1 MLKAKNPFSRPSKL
15 KLGKIKMP
23 TVAEILRARIQC
35 EVDRDGGIA
44 RLKEALE
51 DQQRK
56 QKAASN
62 AGPAASLKNIMEQMY
77 RIDLTLG
84 RSTAYYTLEEE
95 ALMID
100 LPSVA
105 AEHNVRIAQSEIEK
119 RKRKIAWKTAKKFP
133 PLNALSEEERYLAM
147 YLVGAVPP
155 ASKEVAPL
163 PTKTAKYAVVV
174 KQNRKSADSEP
185 DEEVV
190 EAMEGWKR
198 FYTDEDVK
206 KASIAEAG
214 SIQPGGHL
222 NIRFGSS

>member
-1 MLKAKNPFSRPSKL
+1 M
-15 KLGKIKMP
+15 KMP
-23 TVAEILRARIQC
+23 TVAEILSARIQC

-44 RLKEALE
+44 RLKEVLREQEKKRKTAL
-51 DQQRK
+51 
-56 QKAASN
+56 N
-62 AGPAASLKNIMEQMY
+62 AGPASSLEHLMEHMW

-100 LPSVA
+100 LPRVA
-105 AEHNVRIAQSEIEK
+105 AEHNARIVQSEIEK
-119 RKRKIAWKTAKKFP
+119 RKQKIARKVAKKFP
-133 PLNALSEEERYLAM
+133 PLNALPEDERYLAM
-147 YLVGAVPP
+147 YLAGVVPP
-155 ASKEVAPL
+155 APKGKVPL
-163 PTKTAKYAVVV
+163 PTEAVKYAVVV
-174 KQNRKSADSEP
+174 KQNRKGTDSEP
-185 DEEVV
+185 GEEVV

-222 NIRFGSS
+222 NIRYGSS